1 MNALSKFHRNLPF
14 RFWYFARMIWKHR
27 LMVALDE
34 KVTQKIRKYSLR
46 GIIIHSK
53 FHGKWCHYFSKIDCL
68 KSEKQISLGP
78 HLTCSPTDS
87 QSTQT
92 FLVSPQPTFHTE
104 ITLVEDAPG
113 HNKTQDVFRLLK
125 KNTLTFWNFRLLS
138 QSQDKK
144 NDSTN
149 VLQLP
154 KKP

>member
-14 RFWYFARMIWKHR
+14 RFWYFARMIWKHG

-34 KVTQKIRKYSLR
+34 KVTQKIREYSLR

-53 FHGKWCHYFSKIDCL
+53 YHGNDATYFSKIDCL
-68 KSEKQISLGP
+68 KSPQ
-78 HLTCSPTDS
+78 LTCSPTDS

-92 FLVSPQPTFHTE
+92 LLVSPQPTFHTE